1 MAGWEEKCY
10 WLGEGRRRGGGGIE
24 RLLLISVMILATS
37 RTQETRIA

>member
-1 MAGWEEKCY
+1 MLLAAGGEE
-10 WLGEGRRRGGGGIE
+10 ERRGDIE